1 MKVLS
6 SLLLIAAIMVATV
19 TIIARQSGLDLSQ
32 ATGHVAT
39 ETPTI
44 EPTSVKDDPNWIAT
58 RVASDPTSITDPYP
72 PLVTV
77 TPNATRVLLSASAIA
92 ATDVAE
98 EESSRRWNQ
107 LAPTPLPL
115 ILHVACDVPSD
126 VSLVPDVGIVFEDPS
141 VPGVL
146 GRFRARITVRE
157 ERRLM
162 INAPAVSIA
171 DALTLIP
178 CLPQR

>member
-6 SLLLIAAIMVATV
+6 SFLLIVVILVAAMAVFD
-19 TIIARQSGLDLSQ
+19 RQSEEAPSQ
-32 ATGHVAT
+32 ATGQVAT
-39 ETPTI
+39 EPPAK
-44 EPTSVKDDPNWIAT
+44 EPTSVKDDPTWIAA
-58 RVASDPTSITDPYP
+58 RVASEPTTITDSYP

-98 EESSRRWNQ
+98 EESSRRWNR

-126 VSLVPDVGIVFEDPS
+126 VSFFPDVGIVLEDPS

-162 INAPAVSIA
+162 INSPAASVA

-178 CLPQR
+178 CLP